1 MDPECLGPI
10 ARRNRHQ
17 PRNGLNCAW
26 QKRTTVPPTFQNW
39 NWNRAY
45 SVAVLQPVCHMG
57 CQGRISEG
65 QKASRLNGV
74 RSWGIFN
81 ENMVDIHC
89 HILPGLDD
97 GAESLDEALQM
108 GEMAIADGITHVMG
122 TPHSNDEYRFDPVL
136 VRERRDELQKRF
148 GERLKIATGCDFH
161 LSYENLQDI
170 RTNPAK
176 YTLNQLNYLLVE
188 FADFAIPPK
197 IEDALHHLQLAGI
210 TPIITHPERNGL
222 IRAKPE
228 RLYGWIHQ
236 GCYVQVTASSLLGRF
251 GSATQRLVNNWL
263 GEGRIHFFATDAHN
277 LTSRPMRMRAAY
289 EVVAKERGE
298 EVARALFQENPLAAF
313 EGRPLPYVPEPE
325 DFGAAQKRKK
335 RFFFF

>member
-1 MDPECLGPI
+1 
-10 ARRNRHQ
+10 
-17 PRNGLNCAW
+17 
-26 QKRTTVPPTFQNW
+26 
-39 NWNRAY
+39 
-45 SVAVLQPVCHMG
+45 
-57 CQGRISEG
+57 
-65 QKASRLNGV
+65 
-74 RSWGIFN
+74 
-81 ENMVDIHC
+81 MVDIHC

-97 GAESLDEALQM
+97 GAESLDEAVRM
-108 GEMAIADGITHVMG
+108 GEMAIADGITQVVG
-122 TPHSNDEYRFDPVL
+122 TPHANDQYRFDPVL
-136 VRERRDELQKRF
+136 VRQRRDELQGKL
-148 GERLKIATGCDFH
+148 GDRLKIATGCDFH

-170 RTNPAK
+170 RQNPTK

-188 FADFAIPPK
+188 FADFAIPPT
-197 IEDALHHLQLAGI
+197 IEETLHHLQLAGI
-210 TPIITHPERNGL
+210 SPIITHPERNGL

-251 GSATQRLVNNWL
+251 GPATQRLVEKWL
-263 GEGRIHFFATDAHN
+263 AEGRIHFFATDAHN

-289 EVVAKERGE
+289 KAVAKGRGE

-325 DFGAAQKRKK
+325 EACGGARRRK

>member
-1 MDPECLGPI
+1 LYE
-10 ARRNRHQ
+10 
-17 PRNGLNCAW
+17 
-26 QKRTTVPPTFQNW
+26 
-39 NWNRAY
+39 
-45 SVAVLQPVCHMG
+45 
-57 CQGRISEG
+57 
-65 QKASRLNGV
+65 ASA
-74 RSWGIFN
+74 SGIFDGI
-81 ENMVDIHC
+81 MVDIHC

-97 GAESLDEALQM
+97 GAESLDEAVQM
-108 GEMAIADGITHVMG
+108 GEMAIADGITHVVG
-122 TPHSNDEYRFDPVL
+122 TPHSNDQYRFDPVL
-136 VRERRDELQKRF
+136 VRQRGDELQGKF
-148 GERLKIATGCDFH
+148 GDRLKIATGCDFH

-170 RTNPAK
+170 REHPTK
-176 YTLNQLNYLLVE
+176 YTLNQLSYLLVE
-188 FADFAIPPK
+188 FADFAIPPT
-197 IEDALHHLQLAGI
+197 IEDTLHHLQLAGI

-251 GSATQRLVNNWL
+251 GPATQRLVEKWL
-263 GEGRIHFFATDAHN
+263 AEGRIHFFATDAHN

-289 EVVAKERGE
+289 KAVAKGRGE

-325 DFGAAQKRKK
+325 EAGGGIRRRK